1 MSRGRGRW
9 GVVAAVGAAVLAVTG
24 VAAGLAGRVG
34 RDRTPDDAATASVE
48 LVQYR
53 RDEVNGTIQVSLT
66 NRGAGPLRVDRV
78 ALAVPGFDTP
88 GPVTVDATVPPRQT
102 VDLRTSYGR
111 PRCGGESP
119 APGPAVVRLW
129 LAAGGTAG
137 REVRLAP
144 GGASTG
150 LLARIMARECLAA
163 RLEREVA
170 LRFGPT
176 WRQETVAGAVRLHG
190 TLVARLADG
199 APPRDLTQLAGT
211 VIYDLAPEPSAARRP
226 LARLDAG
233 HRTASVPVVVSLSR
247 CDGHARGE
255 TKKPYAFL
263 VWLAE
268 PGGEEQSVVVPVSA
282 ADRARLQAVCPL

>member
-9 GVVAAVGAAVLAVTG
+9 GVVAAVGAAVLAVTT
-24 VAAGLAGRVG
+24 VAAGLASRVG
-34 RDRTPDDAATASVE
+34 RDRTPDDAATASVQ

-129 LAAGGTAG
+129 LSAGGTAG

-144 GGASTG
+144 GGSSAD

-199 APPRDLTQLAGT
+199 ASPRDLTQLAGT

>member
-66 NRGAGPLRVDRV
+66 NRGTGPLRVDRV

-129 LAAGGTAG
+129 LSAG

-144 GGASTG
+144 GGASAD

-163 RLEREVA
+163 RLAREVA

-190 TLVARLADG
+190 TLAARLADG

>member
-1 MSRGRGRW
+1 M
-9 GVVAAVGAAVLAVTG
+9 AAVGAAVLAVTG
-24 VAAGLAGRVG
+24 VAAGLASRVG
-34 RDRTPDDAATASVE
+34 RDRDDAATASVE

-111 PRCGGESP
+111 PRCGGERP

-129 LAAGGTAG
+129 LSAGGTAG

-144 GGASTG
+144 GGASAD

-199 APPRDLTQLAGT
+199 ASPRDLTQLAGT

-233 HRTASVPVVVSLSR
+233 RRTASVPVVVSLSR